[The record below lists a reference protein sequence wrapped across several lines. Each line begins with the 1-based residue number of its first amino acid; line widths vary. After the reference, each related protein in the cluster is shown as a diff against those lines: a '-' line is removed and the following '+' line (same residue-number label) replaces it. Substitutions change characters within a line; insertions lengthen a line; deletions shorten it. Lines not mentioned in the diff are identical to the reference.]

1 MSSVAGEPSARPA
14 PQANARLEH
23 NPLVLRGPDPE
34 HELMPG
40 SPAVGRLA
48 SHYGDYLVRLEGVDE
63 ASREALL
70 RVVGIVGGRVHVDER
85 IEGVVV
91 AAVTSA
97 QIEALRAQLL
107 AAPSAQLRLA
117 EEMATAV
124 RAFLRRNFE
133 LRCCESV
140 LEIGRRPL
148 LMGVLNCT
156 PDSFYPDSRTVG
168 EHAIARGVAM
178 VDDGADLLDIG
189 GESTRPGSAAVD
201 AEEEMARVVPVLK
214 RLRELVDVP
223 LSIDTT
229 KASVAAAAIDAGATM
244 VNDISGLAYDAH
256 LAEVVAARGAAVVL
270 MHMRGSSD
278 DMYGAADYVDVVSE
292 VVGEL
297 RTAVA
302 RALAA
307 GIELD
312 RIVIDPGIGF
322 AKRAEHSLIALRHT
336 ATLRSLGLPI
346 LVGPSRKSFIG
357 AVLDLPADER
367 LEGTGAAVAAA
378 VMGGAHILR
387 VHDVGPMR
395 RTADMAAA
403 IRDEGA
409 GWIS

>member
-1 MSSVAGEPSARPA
+1 VSPAAGEPATRPK
-14 PQANARLEH
+14 PSANARLEH

-34 HELMPG
+34 HELMSG

-48 SHYGDYLVRLEGVDE
+48 SHYGDYLVRLEGVGEEQRD
-63 ASREALL
+63 ALL
-70 RVVGIVGGRVHVDER
+70 RVVGIVGGRAHLDER

-91 AAVTSA
+91 VAVTSA
-97 QIEALRAQLL
+97 QIDALRAQLL
-107 AAPSAQLRLA
+107 AAPPAHLRIA
-117 EEMATAV
+117 EELASAV
-124 RAFLRRNFE
+124 RAYLRRSFE
-133 LRCCESV
+133 LRCCDSV
-140 LEIGRRPL
+140 LEVGRRPL

-168 EHAIARGVAM
+168 EQAIARGVAM
-178 VDDGADLLDIG
+178 VNDGADLLDIG
-189 GESTRPGSAAVD
+189 GESTRPGRAAVD
-201 AEEEMARVVPVLK
+201 AAEETARVVPVL
-214 RLRELVDVP
+214 RGLRELVDVP

-229 KASVAAAAIDAGATM
+229 KASVATAAIDAGATM
-244 VNDISGLAYDAH
+244 VNDISGLAYDVA

-278 DMYGAADYVDVVSE
+278 DMYGAADYVDVVGE

-336 ATLRSLGLPI
+336 AALRSLGLPI

-357 AVLDLPADER
+357 AVLDLPADQR

>member
-1 MSSVAGEPSARPA
+1 VSPAAGEPETRPTP
-14 PQANARLEH
+14 PQAARLEH

-34 HELMPG
+34 HELAPG

-48 SHYGDYLVRLEGVDE
+48 SHYSDYLVRLEGVGQEQRD
-63 ASREALL
+63 ALL
-70 RVVGIVGGRVHVDER
+70 RVVGIVGGRGHIDER
-85 IEGVVV
+85 AEDVVVV
-91 AAVTSA
+91 AVTSV

-107 AAPSAQLRLA
+107 AAPPAQLRLA
-117 EEMATAV
+117 EEMATVV
-124 RAFLRRNFE
+124 RAYLRRTFE
-133 LRCCESV
+133 LRCGDSV
-140 LEIGRRPL
+140 LEVGRRPL

-156 PDSFYPDSRTVG
+156 PDSFYPDSRIAG
-168 EHAIARGVAM
+168 EEAVARGVAM
-178 VDDGADLLDIG
+178 VADGADLLDIG
-189 GESTRPGSAAVD
+189 GESTRPGSAVVGT
-201 AEEEMARVVPVLK
+201 AEEIARVVPVVT

-229 KASVAAAAIDAGATM
+229 KADVAAAAIEAGATI
-244 VNDISGLAYDAH
+244 VNDISGLAHDPR
-256 LAEVVAARGAAVVL
+256 LAEVVAGRGAAMIL
-270 MHMRGSSD
+270 MHMRGSSA
-278 DMYGAADYVDVVSE
+278 DMYGGADYVDVVGE

-297 RTAVA
+297 RAAVT
-302 RALAA
+302 RALAG
-307 GIELD
+307 GIEID

-336 ATLRSLGLPI
+336 AALRSLGLPI

-357 AVLDLPADER
+357 AVLDLPAEQR

-409 GWIS
+409 GWIF